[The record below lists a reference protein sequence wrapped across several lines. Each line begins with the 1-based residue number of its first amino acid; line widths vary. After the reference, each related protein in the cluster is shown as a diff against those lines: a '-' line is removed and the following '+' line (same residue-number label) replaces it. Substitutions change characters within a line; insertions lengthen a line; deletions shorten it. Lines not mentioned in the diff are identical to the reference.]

1 MIKQLTLLGHRTTII
16 LPIFLFI
23 GLAFGQ
29 KNEKYTVGVGL
40 VLYNGDKTELV
51 NIGEKVVI
59 FFKDSV
65 EQERWV
71 KIKEITKEKVKIKEI
86 ENGQTFEIELKNI
99 SRIDRNITPNK
110 ARYAFTLI
118 GAVLAGGYVASV
130 GNWDGGS
137 ESFVGMIITPMVATF
152 GAGIGFI
159 LGSLSDISN
168 KSNKQYFINNN
179 EWELSIKEKRSFSFY
194 QILFPF
200 WYE

>member
-1 MIKQLTLLGHRTTII
+1 MTKQFTLL
-16 LPIFLFI
+16 LFI

-29 KNEKYTVGVGL
+29 KNGNSTVGVGL
-40 VLYNGDKTELV
+40 ILYNGQKTELV

-65 EQERWV
+65 EQEMLV
-71 KIKEITKEKVKIKEI
+71 EINEIKREKVKIKEL

-99 SRIDRNITPNK
+99 RRIDRNITPNK
-110 ARYAFTLI
+110 ARYISTLI
-118 GAVLAGGYVASV
+118 GAISAGAYVASI

-137 ESFVGMIITPMVATF
+137 ESFVGMIITPMAATF

-159 LGSLSDISN
+159 LGTLSDISN
-168 KSNKQYFINNN
+168 KSNKQYFINDN
-179 EWELSIKEKRSFSFY
+179 EWELSIKEKKSFSFY

>member
-168 KSNKQYFINNN
+168 KSNKQYYINNN
-179 EWELSIKEKRSFSFY
+179 EWELSIKEKKTFSFY

>member
-118 GAVLAGGYVASV
+118 GAILAGGYVASV

>member
-1 MIKQLTLLGHRTTII
+1 MTKYLTLL
-16 LPIFLFI
+16 LFI

-29 KNEKYTVGVGL
+29 KNEKSTVGVGL
-40 VLYNGDKTELV
+40 ILYNGQKTELV

-59 FFKDSV
+59 LFKDST
-65 EQERWV
+65 EQEMSV
-71 KIKEITKEKVKIKEI
+71 KIKKVTKEKVKLKEL
-86 ENGQTFEIELKNI
+86 ENGQTFEIDLKNI

-179 EWELSIKEKRSFSFY
+179 EWELSIKEKKTFSFY

>member
-1 MIKQLTLLGHRTTII
+1 MIKRLTLL
-16 LPIFLFI
+16 LFL

-29 KNEKYTVGVGL
+29 KNENSTVGVGL

-51 NIGEKVVI
+51 NIGEKVLI

-65 EQERWV
+65 EQELWV
-71 KIKEITKEKVKIKEI
+71 KIKEITKEKVKIKEL
-86 ENGQTFEIELKNI
+86 EDGQTFEIEMKNI

-179 EWELSIKEKRSFSFY
+179 EWELSIKEKKHSHSIKFFSHFGMNRKNE
-194 QILFPF
+194 IPIRK
-200 WYE
+200 W